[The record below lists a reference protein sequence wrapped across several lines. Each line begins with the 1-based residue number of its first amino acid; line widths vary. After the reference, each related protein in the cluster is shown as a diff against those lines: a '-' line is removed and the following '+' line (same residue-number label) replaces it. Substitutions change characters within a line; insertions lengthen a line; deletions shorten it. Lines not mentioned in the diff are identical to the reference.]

1 MRVVSLMKEE
11 KMRIVN
17 TSPNAMEAV
26 LGDDETFHRGHAEAA
41 ILEAQKDVNVWNLT
55 LILSPEQWG
64 THRDELTLLG
74 FMSAGNVSIDNRQF
88 LRVRKL
94 IRQSPDGDIGGTWEP
109 DIPPSDTELQA
120 RALMAARYGRTNE
133 RTTETKTHS

>member
-1 MRVVSLMKEE
+1 
-11 KMRIVN
+11 MRIIN

-26 LGDDETFHRGHAEAA
+26 LGENETFHRGYAEAA
-41 ILEAQKDVNVWNLT
+41 ILEAQKDVNIWNLT

-64 THRDELTLLG
+64 TNRVELTSLG
-74 FMSAGNVSIDNRQF
+74 FISAGTVSIDNRQF

-94 IRQSPDGDIGGTWEP
+94 IRQSPDGDIGGRWEP
-109 DIPPSDTELQA
+109 DVPPSDEELQA
-120 RALMAARYGRTNE
+120 RALMAARYGRTSE